1 MISLSAQG
9 RNAGTKQKEISVKA
23 GPVTVRQL
31 LENRQRFCV
40 PIYQR
45 HYVWTRDKQWEPF
58 WNDVRTKAIERL
70 NGRERRFSHFMGAV
84 VLETRGS
91 VSSRQVTSFQVV
103 DGQQRL
109 TTFQIY
115 LSAVRDYACQANFD
129 DTVGLIESYLFN
141 EKEHLMQ
148 DAEIEKFKVWPTKF
162 DRELFQDIIM
172 AGRPELRKKYREHFY
187 KSRDKIYGYRT
198 VPKLLGAY
206 GHFYDRIKH
215 AVESDDLEDDFAETL
230 DSEEGEDKE
239 AIVSE
244 KDATNATAQL
254 RLDALWEALIEE
266 FKVVEITLEEGD
278 DAQVIFET
286 LNERGEPLLAADLVR
301 NNIFHR
307 ADARRENADKL
318 FETYWKDF
326 EDPFWS
332 FTEKQGRYR
341 KARIEF
347 FLSNFIA
354 GKVAGEVTLS
364 KLFSEYKAFIKIQA
378 SRSTGGYPSVEAEL
392 KDLGAYG
399 ALYRRL
405 LERRANDP
413 LGHFAKLLHPWD
425 VTTVYPLVLRLWAE
439 DDLEEV
445 DKKACLAMVLA
456 FIVRRAVC
464 GLTTKNYNKFF
475 LSVLRHLEAKGFS
488 PENLANF
495 LTAQTSESARFPT
508 DAEFKK
514 NWRSA
519 PVYKRRLTPMR
530 VRAVLEA
537 IELKKRRKFHETDQL
552 SEGLSVE
559 HILPTQW
566 EKHWPL
572 PSGGRPD
579 SDDMLQALFAT
590 KEDDSRVGEIVRRK
604 RLLDTFGNL
613 TILTKPL
620 NASVSN
626 GPYKKKR
633 QALKDHSLLVL
644 NREII
649 ESRKWG
655 ESQIKKRGERLV
667 EVALE
672 LWPYPA
678 AHAVQKSL

>member
-1 MISLSAQG
+1 M
-9 RNAGTKQKEISVKA
+9 KA

-84 VLETRGS
+84 VLEARGS

-109 TTFQIY
+109 TTFQLY
-115 LSAVRDYACQANFD
+115 LAAARDYAKQAGFEG
-129 DTVGLIESYLFN
+129 TVGLIEGYLFN
-141 EKEHLMQ
+141 EKEHLME
-148 DAEIEKFKVWPTKF
+148 DPEVERFKVWPTKF
-162 DRELFQDIIM
+162 DRGLFQDIVTI
-172 AGRPELRKKYREHFY
+172 GRTELRKKYRVHFY
-187 KSRDKIYGYRT
+187 KGRDNIYDYST

-206 GHFYDRIKH
+206 GYFFDRIKH
-215 AVESDDLEDDFAETL
+215 AVESDDLEDDFAETTEL
-230 DSEEGEDKE
+230 DEQDEDSETETEGALEAKDQDKAAME
-239 AIVSE
+239 
-244 KDATNATAQL
+244 L

-266 FKVVEITLEEGD
+266 FKVVEITLEDGD

-307 ADARRENADKL
+307 ADARREKAEKL
-318 FETYWKDF
+318 FEKYWKDF

-332 FTEKQGRYR
+332 EMEKQGRYK

-378 SRSTGGYPSVEAEL
+378 GKPHGGYPTVEAEL
-392 KDLGAYG
+392 QDLGAYG
-399 ALYRRL
+399 RLYRRL
-405 LERRANDP
+405 LERDEGDP
-413 LGHFAKLLHPWD
+413 LGQFAKLLHPWD

-439 DDLEEV
+439 EELG
-445 DKKACLAMVLA
+445 DEEKNECLSILLT

-475 LSVLRHLEAKGFS
+475 LSALRHLEAKGFS
-488 PENLANF
+488 RHNLANF
-495 LTAQTSESARFPT
+495 LTAQNSESARLPT
-508 DAEFKK
+508 DTEFESA
-514 NWRSA
+514 WLSA
-519 PVYKRRLTPMR
+519 PMYGRRLTPLR

-537 IELKKRRKFHETDQL
+537 IEREKRQKFHETDQL
-552 SEGLSVE
+552 GADLSVE
-559 HILPTQW
+559 HVLPTEW
-566 EKHWPL
+566 EEHWPL
-572 PSGGRPD
+572 PDGTQPT
-579 SDDMLQALFAT
+579 SDETFQAMFASEENDT
-590 KEDDSRVGEIVRRK
+590 RVGQIVRRR
-604 RLLDTFGNL
+604 RLLNTFGNL
-613 TILTKPL
+613 TVLTKPL
-620 NASVSN
+620 NSSVSN
-626 GPYKKKR
+626 GPYESKR
-633 QALKDHSLLVL
+633 AALSDHSLLVM
-644 NREII
+644 NREITKI
-649 ESRKWG
+649 EDWNEAEIEARG
-655 ESQIKKRGERLV
+655 KKLLEIARG
-667 EVALE
+667 
-672 LWPYPA
+672 LWPYPT
-678 AHAVQKSL
+678 STTS